1 MVLLRISIIRLFFC
15 RHWAYLVKSIVN
27 GYNAAMKLTP
37 QLLLNAYCQGIFPMA
52 EDDGTLYWY
61 DPDPRTVLS
70 LDSFHVSRSLRRRV
84 NKQDYEIRINSSFR
98 EVMVQCAAPDVG
110 RESTWISEE
119 LIDVYTKIH
128 HMGYA
133 HTVETWIQDEL
144 VGGLY
149 GVAIGGFFAG
159 ESMFSRV
166 SGGSK
171 LALVGLVT
179 YLRSRGFRLL
189 DVQFMTDHL
198 RRFGAEEI
206 PKSQY
211 HAELARALAIE
222 TQFVA

>member
-1 MVLLRISIIRLFFC
+1 
-15 RHWAYLVKSIVN
+15 
-27 GYNAAMKLTP
+27 MKLTP

-61 DPDPRTVLS
+61 DPDPRAVLP
-70 LDSFHVSRSLRRRV
+70 LDSFHVPRSLRRRA
-84 NKQDYEIRINSSFR
+84 NRQDYEIKINSAFR

-119 LIDVYTKIH
+119 LIDVYTQIH

-133 HTVETWIQDEL
+133 HSVETWMQGQL

-159 ESMFSRV
+159 ESMYSRI

-171 LALVGLVT
+171 LALVGLVAS
-179 YLRSRGFRLL
+179 LKSQGFLLL
-189 DVQFMTDHL
+189 DVQFITDHL
-198 RRFGAEEI
+198 RQFGVQEI
-206 PKSQY
+206 SKSKY
-211 HAELARALAIE
+211 HAELAKALAIE